1 MDLRG
6 KKILF
11 LGDSITQG
19 AGATKK
25 ENVYLEVCA
34 KKLGAKAVNFGVG
47 GTRIAPQITPSA
59 EAFCDEYFL
68 LRAKKMDKEADL
80 VVVFGGTNDF
90 GHGDAPF
97 GVKTDRTPYTF
108 CGAFNLL
115 TEYLIENF
123 GREKICFILPL
134 HRKDENSMYG
144 DGSKKTAGRVLSEY
158 VQKEIEILTE
168 KGIDYLDVREIIPA
182 GKLDELTVDGLHP
195 NKEGHKLIAAKV
207 TEKIK
212 KLSGNPGC

>member
-19 AGATKK
+19 AGATNE

-68 LRAKKMDKEADL
+68 LRAKKMDKDADL

-97 GVKTDRTPYTF
+97 GRIGDKDPATF
-108 CGAFNLL
+108 CGAYDALI
-115 TEYLIENF
+115 EYLMATY
-123 GREKICFILPL
+123 GKEKLIIVYPL
-134 HRKDENSMYG
+134 RRRNETATNG
-144 DGSKKTAGRVLSEY
+144 DGSKAEGSKPLAEY
-158 VQKEIEILTE
+158 HDAE
-168 KGIDYLDVREIIPA
+168 KAIAEKCGLKSVDFWNDGDLNPNTPDGNENFA
-182 GKLDELTVDGLHP
+182 DGLHP
-195 NKEGHKLIAAKV
+195 NDIGHRLLGEKLAEA
-207 TEKIK
+207 IK
-212 KLSGNPGC
+212 RM

>member
-6 KKILF
+6 KKIVF

-68 LRAKKMDKEADL
+68 LRAKKMDKDADL

-97 GVKTDRTPYTF
+97 GRIGDKDPATF
-108 CGAFNLL
+108 CGAYDALI
-115 TEYLIENF
+115 EYLMATY
-123 GREKICFILPL
+123 GKEKLIIVYPL
-134 HRKDENSMYG
+134 RRRNETATNG
-144 DGSKKTAGRVLSEY
+144 DGSKAEGSKPLAEY
-158 VQKEIEILTE
+158 HDAE
-168 KGIDYLDVREIIPA
+168 KAIAEKCGLKSVDFWNDGDLNPNTPDGNENFA
-182 GKLDELTVDGLHP
+182 DGLHP
-195 NKEGHKLIAAKV
+195 NDIGHRLSLIH
-207 TEKIK
+207 I
-212 KLSGNPGC
+212 

>member
-6 KKILF
+6 KKIVF

-19 AGATKK
+19 AGATNE

-47 GTRIAPQITPSA
+47 GTRIAPQITPSE

-68 LRAKKMDKEADL
+68 LRAKKMDKDADL

-97 GVKTDRTPYTF
+97 GRIGDKDPATF
-108 CGAFNLL
+108 CGAYDALI
-115 TEYLIENF
+115 EYLMATY
-123 GREKICFILPL
+123 GKEKLIIVYPL
-134 HRKDENSMYG
+134 RRRNETATNG
-144 DGSKKTAGRVLSEY
+144 DGSKAEGSKPLAEY
-158 VQKEIEILTE
+158 HDAE
-168 KGIDYLDVREIIPA
+168 KAIAEKCGLKSVDFWNDGDLNPNTPDGNENFA
-182 GKLDELTVDGLHP
+182 DGLHP
-195 NKEGHKLIAAKV
+195 NDIGHRLLGEKLAEA
-207 TEKIK
+207 IK
-212 KLSGNPGC
+212 RM

>member
-6 KKILF
+6 KKIVF

-47 GTRIAPQITPSA
+47 GTRIAPQITPSD

-68 LRAKKMDKEADL
+68 LRAKKMDKDADL

-97 GVKTDRTPYTF
+97 GRIGDKDPATF
-108 CGAFNLL
+108 CGAYDALI
-115 TEYLIENF
+115 EYLMATY
-123 GREKICFILPL
+123 GKEKLIIVYPL
-134 HRKDENSMYG
+134 RRRNETATNG
-144 DGSKKTAGRVLSEY
+144 DGSKAEGSRPLAEY
-158 VQKEIEILTE
+158 HDAE
-168 KGIDYLDVREIIPA
+168 KAIAEKCGLKSVDFWNDGDLNPNTPDGNENFA
-182 GKLDELTVDGLHP
+182 DGLHP
-195 NKEGHKLIAAKV
+195 NDIGHRLLGEKLAEA
-207 TEKIK
+207 IK
-212 KLSGNPGC
+212 RM

>member
-6 KKILF
+6 KKIVF

-19 AGATKK
+19 AGATKE

-68 LRAKKMDKEADL
+68 LRAKKMDKDADL

-97 GVKTDRTPYTF
+97 GRIGDKDPATF
-108 CGAFNLL
+108 CGAYDALI
-115 TEYLIENF
+115 EYL
-123 GREKICFILPL
+123 
-134 HRKDENSMYG
+134 MATYG
-144 DGSKKTAGRVLSEY
+144 
-158 VQKEIEILTE
+158 KE
-168 KGIDYLDVREIIPA
+168 
-182 GKLDELTVDGLHP
+182 
-195 NKEGHKLIAAKV
+195 KLIIV
-207 TEKIK
+207 YPLVSCI
-212 KLSGNPGC
+212 

>member
-6 KKILF
+6 KKIVF

-68 LRAKKMDKEADL
+68 LRAKKMDKDADL

-97 GVKTDRTPYTF
+97 GRIGDKDPATF
-108 CGAFNLL
+108 CGAYDALI
-115 TEYLIENF
+115 EYLMATY
-123 GREKICFILPL
+123 GKEKLIIVYPL
-134 HRKDENSMYG
+134 RRRNETATNG
-144 DGSKKTAGRVLSEY
+144 DGSKAEGSRPLAEY
-158 VQKEIEILTE
+158 HDAE
-168 KGIDYLDVREIIPA
+168 KAIAEKCGLKSVDFWNDGDLNPNTSDGNENFA
-182 GKLDELTVDGLHP
+182 DGLHP
-195 NKEGHKLIAAKV
+195 NDVGHRLLGEKLANAIARM
-207 TEKIK
+207 
-212 KLSGNPGC
+212 

>member
-6 KKILF
+6 KKIVF

-19 AGATKK
+19 AGATNE

-68 LRAKKMDKEADL
+68 LRAKKMDKDADL

-97 GVKTDRTPYTF
+97 GRIGDKDPATF
-108 CGAFNLL
+108 CGAYDALI
-115 TEYLIENF
+115 EYLMATY
-123 GREKICFILPL
+123 GKEKLIIVYPL
-134 HRKDENSMYG
+134 RRRNETATNG
-144 DGSKKTAGRVLSEY
+144 DGSKAEGSKPLAEY
-158 VQKEIEILTE
+158 HDAE
-168 KGIDYLDVREIIPA
+168 KAIAEKCGLKSVDFWNDGDLNPNTPDGNENFA
-182 GKLDELTVDGLHP
+182 DGLHP
-195 NKEGHKLIAAKV
+195 NDVGHRLLGEKLAEA
-207 TEKIK
+207 IK
-212 KLSGNPGC
+212 RM

>member
-6 KKILF
+6 KKIVF

-68 LRAKKMDKEADL
+68 LRAKKMDKNADL

-97 GVKTDRTPYTF
+97 GRIGDKDPATF
-108 CGAFNLL
+108 CGAYDALI
-115 TEYLIENF
+115 EYLMATY
-123 GREKICFILPL
+123 GKEKLIIVYPL
-134 HRKDENSMYG
+134 RRRNETATNG
-144 DGSKKTAGRVLSEY
+144 DGSKAEGSKPLAEY
-158 VQKEIEILTE
+158 HDAE
-168 KGIDYLDVREIIPA
+168 KAIAEKCGLKSVDFWNDGDLNPDTPDGNENFA
-182 GKLDELTVDGLHP
+182 DGLHP
-195 NKEGHKLIAAKV
+195 NDIGHRLLGEKLAEA
-207 TEKIK
+207 IK
-212 KLSGNPGC
+212 RM

>member
-6 KKILF
+6 KKIVF

-19 AGATKK
+19 AGATNE

-68 LRAKKMDKEADL
+68 LRAKKMDKDADL

-97 GVKTDRTPYTF
+97 GRIGDKDPATF
-108 CGAFNLL
+108 CGAYDALI
-115 TEYLIENF
+115 EYLMATY
-123 GREKICFILPL
+123 GKEKLLIVYPL
-134 HRKDENSMYG
+134 RRRNETATNG
-144 DGSKKTAGRVLSEY
+144 DGSKAEGSKPLAEY
-158 VQKEIEILTE
+158 HDAE
-168 KGIDYLDVREIIPA
+168 KVVAEKCGLKSVDFWNDGDLNPNTPDGNENFA
-182 GKLDELTVDGLHP
+182 DGLHP
-195 NKEGHKLIAAKV
+195 NDIGHRLLGEKLAEA
-207 TEKIK
+207 IK
-212 KLSGNPGC
+212 RM

>member
-6 KKILF
+6 KKIVF

-47 GTRIAPQITPSA
+47 GTRIAPQITLSA

-68 LRAKKMDKEADL
+68 LRAKKMDKDADL

-97 GVKTDRTPYTF
+97 GRIGDKDPATF
-108 CGAFNLL
+108 CGAYDALI
-115 TEYLIENF
+115 EYLMATY
-123 GREKICFILPL
+123 GKEKLIIVYPL
-134 HRKDENSMYG
+134 RRCNETATNG
-144 DGSKKTAGRVLSEY
+144 DGSKAEGSKPLAEY
-158 VQKEIEILTE
+158 HDAE
-168 KGIDYLDVREIIPA
+168 KAIAEKCGLKSVDFWNDGDLNPNTPDGNENFA
-182 GKLDELTVDGLHP
+182 DGLHP
-195 NKEGHKLIAAKV
+195 NDVGHRLLGEKLAEA
-207 TEKIK
+207 IK
-212 KLSGNPGC
+212 CM

>member
-6 KKILF
+6 KKIVF

-19 AGATKK
+19 AGATNE

-68 LRAKKMDKEADL
+68 LRAKKMDKDADL

-97 GVKTDRTPYTF
+97 GRIGDKDPAMF
-108 CGAFNLL
+108 CGAYDALI
-115 TEYLIENF
+115 EYLMATY
-123 GREKICFILPL
+123 GKEKLIIVYPL
-134 HRKDENSMYG
+134 RRRNETATNG
-144 DGSKKTAGRVLSEY
+144 DGSKAEGSKPLAEY
-158 VQKEIEILTE
+158 HDAE
-168 KGIDYLDVREIIPA
+168 KAIAEKCGLRSVDFWNDGDLNPNTPDGNENFA
-182 GKLDELTVDGLHP
+182 DGLHP
-195 NKEGHKLIAAKV
+195 NDIGHRLLGEKLAEA
-207 TEKIK
+207 IK
-212 KLSGNPGC
+212 RM

>member
-6 KKILF
+6 KKIVF

-47 GTRIAPQITPSA
+47 GTRIAPQITPSD

-68 LRAKKMDKEADL
+68 LRAKKMDKDADL

-97 GVKTDRTPYTF
+97 GRIGDKDPATF
-108 CGAFNLL
+108 CGAYDALI
-115 TEYLIENF
+115 EYLMATY
-123 GREKICFILPL
+123 GKEKLIIVYPL
-134 HRKDENSMYG
+134 RRRNETATNG
-144 DGSKKTAGRVLSEY
+144 DGSKAEGSKPLAEY
-158 VQKEIEILTE
+158 HDAE
-168 KGIDYLDVREIIPA
+168 KAIAEKCGLKSVDFWNDGDLNPNTPDGNENFA
-182 GKLDELTVDGLHP
+182 DGLHP
-195 NKEGHKLIAAKV
+195 NDIGHRLLGEKLAEAI
-207 TEKIK
+207 
-212 KLSGNPGC
+212 NRM

>member
-6 KKILF
+6 KKIVF

-19 AGATKK
+19 AGATNE

-68 LRAKKMDKEADL
+68 LRAKKMDKDADL

-97 GVKTDRTPYTF
+97 GRIGDKDPATF
-108 CGAFNLL
+108 CGAYDALI
-115 TEYLIENF
+115 EYLMATY
-123 GREKICFILPL
+123 GKEKLIIVYPL
-134 HRKDENSMYG
+134 RRRNETATNG
-144 DGSKKTAGRVLSEY
+144 DGSKAEGSKPLAEY
-158 VQKEIEILTE
+158 HDAE
-168 KGIDYLDVREIIPA
+168 KVVAEKCGLKSVDFWNDGDLNPNTPDGNENFA
-182 GKLDELTVDGLHP
+182 DGLHP
-195 NKEGHKLIAAKV
+195 NDIGHRLLGEKLAEA
-207 TEKIK
+207 IK
-212 KLSGNPGC
+212 RM

>member
-6 KKILF
+6 KKIVF

-68 LRAKKMDKEADL
+68 LRAKKMDKDADL

-97 GVKTDRTPYTF
+97 GRIGDKDPATF
-108 CGAFNLL
+108 CGAYDALI
-115 TEYLIENF
+115 EYLMATY
-123 GREKICFILPL
+123 GKEKLIIVYPL
-134 HRKDENSMYG
+134 RRRNETATNG
-144 DGSKKTAGRVLSEY
+144 DGSKAEGSKPLAEY
-158 VQKEIEILTE
+158 HDAE
-168 KGIDYLDVREIIPA
+168 KVVAEKCGLKSVDFWNDGDLNPNTPDGNENFA
-182 GKLDELTVDGLHP
+182 DGLHP
-195 NKEGHKLIAAKV
+195 NDIGHRLLGEKLADAIA
-207 TEKIK
+207 
-212 KLSGNPGC
+212 LCN

>member
-6 KKILF
+6 KKIVF

-68 LRAKKMDKEADL
+68 LRAKKMDKDADL

-97 GVKTDRTPYTF
+97 GRIGDKDPATF
-108 CGAFNLL
+108 CGAYDALI
-115 TEYLIENF
+115 EYLMATY
-123 GREKICFILPL
+123 GKEKLIIVYPL
-134 HRKDENSMYG
+134 RRRNETATNG
-144 DGSKKTAGRVLSEY
+144 DGSKAEGSKPLAEY
-158 VQKEIEILTE
+158 HDAE
-168 KGIDYLDVREIIPA
+168 KAIAEKYGLRSVDFWNDGDLNPNTPDGNENFA
-182 GKLDELTVDGLHP
+182 DGLHP
-195 NKEGHKLIAAKV
+195 NDIGHRLLGEKLADAIARM
-207 TEKIK
+207 
-212 KLSGNPGC
+212 

>member
-6 KKILF
+6 KKIVF

-47 GTRIAPQITPSA
+47 GTRIAPQITPSE

-68 LRAKKMDKEADL
+68 LRAKKMDKDADL

-97 GVKTDRTPYTF
+97 GRIGDKDPATF
-108 CGAFNLL
+108 CGAYDALID
-115 TEYLIENF
+115 YLMVTY
-123 GREKICFILPL
+123 GKEKLIIVYPL
-134 HRKDENSMYG
+134 RRRNETATNG
-144 DGSKKTAGRVLSEY
+144 DGSKAEGSKPLAEY
-158 VQKEIEILTE
+158 YNAE
-168 KGIDYLDVREIIPA
+168 KAIAEKCGLKSVDFWNDGDLNPNTPDGNENFA
-182 GKLDELTVDGLHP
+182 DGLHP
-195 NKEGHKLIAAKV
+195 NDIGHRLLGEKLAEA
-207 TEKIK
+207 IK
-212 KLSGNPGC
+212 RM

>member
-1 MDLRG
+1 MELRG
-6 KKILF
+6 KKIVF

-19 AGATKK
+19 AGATNE

-68 LRAKKMDKEADL
+68 LRAKKMDKDADL

-97 GVKTDRTPYTF
+97 GRIGDKDPATF
-108 CGAFNLL
+108 CGAYDALI
-115 TEYLIENF
+115 EYLMATY
-123 GREKICFILPL
+123 GKEKLIIVYPL
-134 HRKDENSMYG
+134 RRRNETATNG
-144 DGSKKTAGRVLSEY
+144 DGSKADGSKPLAEY
-158 VQKEIEILTE
+158 HDAE
-168 KGIDYLDVREIIPA
+168 KVVAEKCGLKSVDFWNDGDLNPNTPDGNENFA
-182 GKLDELTVDGLHP
+182 DGLHP
-195 NKEGHKLIAAKV
+195 NDIGHRLLGEKLAEA
-207 TEKIK
+207 IK
-212 KLSGNPGC
+212 RM

>member
-68 LRAKKMDKEADL
+68 LRAKKMDKDADL

-97 GVKTDRTPYTF
+97 GRIGDKDPATF
-108 CGAFNLL
+108 CGAYDALI
-115 TEYLIENF
+115 EYLMATY
-123 GREKICFILPL
+123 GKEKLIIVYPL
-134 HRKDENSMYG
+134 RRHNETATNG
-144 DGSKKTAGRVLSEY
+144 DGSKAEGSRPLAEY
-158 VQKEIEILTE
+158 HDAE
-168 KGIDYLDVREIIPA
+168 KVVAEKCGLKSVDFWNDGDLNPNTPGGNENFA
-182 GKLDELTVDGLHP
+182 DGLHP
-195 NKEGHKLIAAKV
+195 NDIGHRLLGEKLAEA
-207 TEKIK
+207 IK
-212 KLSGNPGC
+212 RM

>member
-6 KKILF
+6 KKIVF

-68 LRAKKMDKEADL
+68 LRAKKMDKDADL

-97 GVKTDRTPYTF
+97 GRIGDKDPATF
-108 CGAFNLL
+108 CGAYDALI
-115 TEYLIENF
+115 EYLMATY
-123 GREKICFILPL
+123 GKEKLIIVYPL
-134 HRKDENSMYG
+134 RRRNETATNG
-144 DGSKKTAGRVLSEY
+144 DGSKAEGSKPLAEY
-158 VQKEIEILTE
+158 HDAE
-168 KGIDYLDVREIIPA
+168 KAIVEKYGLKSVDFWNDGDLNPNTPDGNENFA
-182 GKLDELTVDGLHP
+182 DGLHP
-195 NKEGHKLIAAKV
+195 NDIGHRLLGEKLAEA
-207 TEKIK
+207 IK
-212 KLSGNPGC
+212 RM

>member
-6 KKILF
+6 KKIVF

-19 AGATKK
+19 AGATNE

-47 GTRIAPQITPSA
+47 GTRIAPQITPSV

-68 LRAKKMDKEADL
+68 LRAKKMDKDADL

-97 GVKTDRTPYTF
+97 GRIGDKDPATF
-108 CGAFNLL
+108 CGAYDALI
-115 TEYLIENF
+115 EYLMATY
-123 GREKICFILPL
+123 GKEKLIIVYPL
-134 HRKDENSMYG
+134 RRRNETATNG
-144 DGSKKTAGRVLSEY
+144 DGSKADGSKPLAEY
-158 VQKEIEILTE
+158 HDAE
-168 KGIDYLDVREIIPA
+168 KVVAEKCGLKSVDFWNDGDLNPNTPDGNENFA
-182 GKLDELTVDGLHP
+182 DGLHP
-195 NKEGHKLIAAKV
+195 NDIGHRLLGEKLAEA
-207 TEKIK
+207 IK
-212 KLSGNPGC
+212 RM

>member
-6 KKILF
+6 KKIVF

-19 AGATKK
+19 AGATNE

-68 LRAKKMDKEADL
+68 LRAKKMDKDADL

-97 GVKTDRTPYTF
+97 GRIGDKDPATF
-108 CGAFNLL
+108 CGAYDALI
-115 TEYLIENF
+115 EYLMATY
-123 GREKICFILPL
+123 GKEKLIIVYPL
-134 HRKDENSMYG
+134 RRRNETATNG
-144 DGSKKTAGRVLSEY
+144 DGSKADGSKPLAEY
-158 VQKEIEILTE
+158 HDAE
-168 KGIDYLDVREIIPA
+168 KAIAEKCGLRSVDFWNDGDLNPNTPDGNENFA
-182 GKLDELTVDGLHP
+182 DGLHP
-195 NKEGHKLIAAKV
+195 NDIGHRLLGEKLAEA
-207 TEKIK
+207 IK
-212 KLSGNPGC
+212 RM

>member
-6 KKILF
+6 KKIVF

-19 AGATKK
+19 AGATKE

-68 LRAKKMDKEADL
+68 LRAKKMDKDADL

-90 GHGDAPF
+90 GHGDALF
-97 GVKTDRTPYTF
+97 GRIGDKDPATF
-108 CGAFNLL
+108 CGAYDALI
-115 TEYLIENF
+115 EYLMATY
-123 GREKICFILPL
+123 GKEKLIIVYPL
-134 HRKDENSMYG
+134 RRRNETATNG
-144 DGSKKTAGRVLSEY
+144 DGSKAEGSKPLAEY
-158 VQKEIEILTE
+158 HDAEKVVTE
-168 KGIDYLDVREIIPA
+168 KCGLRSVDFWNDGDLNPNTPDGNENFA
-182 GKLDELTVDGLHP
+182 DGLHP
-195 NKEGHKLIAAKV
+195 NDIGHRLLGEKLAEA
-207 TEKIK
+207 IK
-212 KLSGNPGC
+212 RM

>member
-6 KKILF
+6 KKIVF

-68 LRAKKMDKEADL
+68 LRAKKMDKDADL

-97 GVKTDRTPYTF
+97 GRIGDKDPATF
-108 CGAFNLL
+108 CGAYDALI
-115 TEYLIENF
+115 EYLMATY
-123 GREKICFILPL
+123 GKEKLIIVYPL
-134 HRKDENSMYG
+134 RRRNETATNG
-144 DGSKKTAGRVLSEY
+144 DGSKAEGSKPLAEY
-158 VQKEIEILTE
+158 HDAE
-168 KGIDYLDVREIIPA
+168 KVIAEKCGLKSVDFWNDGDLNPNTPDGNENFA
-182 GKLDELTVDGLHP
+182 DGLHP
-195 NKEGHKLIAAKV
+195 NDIGHRLLGEKLAEA
-207 TEKIK
+207 IK
-212 KLSGNPGC
+212 RM

>member
-6 KKILF
+6 KKIVF

-68 LRAKKMDKEADL
+68 LRAKKMDKDADL

-97 GVKTDRTPYTF
+97 GRIGDKDPATF
-108 CGAFNLL
+108 CGAYDALI
-115 TEYLIENF
+115 EYLMATY
-123 GREKICFILPL
+123 GKEKLIIVYPL
-134 HRKDENSMYG
+134 RRRNETATNG
-144 DGSKKTAGRVLSEY
+144 DGSKAEGSKPLAEY
-158 VQKEIEILTE
+158 HDAE
-168 KGIDYLDVREIIPA
+168 KAIAEKCGLKSVDFWNDGDLNPNTPDGNENFA
-182 GKLDELTVDGLHP
+182 DGLHP
-195 NKEGHKLIAAKV
+195 NDIGHRLLGEKLAEA
-207 TEKIK
+207 IK
-212 KLSGNPGC
+212 RM

>member
-6 KKILF
+6 KKIVF

-47 GTRIAPQITPSA
+47 GTRIAPQITPSD

-68 LRAKKMDKEADL
+68 LRAKKMDKDADL

-97 GVKTDRTPYTF
+97 GRIGDKDPATF
-108 CGAFNLL
+108 CGAYDALI
-115 TEYLIENF
+115 EYLMATY
-123 GREKICFILPL
+123 GKEKLIIVYPL
-134 HRKDENSMYG
+134 RRRNETATNG
-144 DGSKKTAGRVLSEY
+144 DGSKAEGSRPLAEY
-158 VQKEIEILTE
+158 HDAE
-168 KGIDYLDVREIIPA
+168 KVVAEKCGLKSVDFWNDGDLNPNTPDGNENFA
-182 GKLDELTVDGLHP
+182 DGLHP
-195 NKEGHKLIAAKV
+195 NDIGHRLLGEKLAEA
-207 TEKIK
+207 IK
-212 KLSGNPGC
+212 RM

>member
-6 KKILF
+6 KKIVF

-68 LRAKKMDKEADL
+68 LRAKKMDKDADL

-97 GVKTDRTPYTF
+97 GRIGDKDPATF
-108 CGAFNLL
+108 CGAYDALI
-115 TEYLIENF
+115 EYLMATY
-123 GREKICFILPL
+123 GKEKLIIVYPL
-134 HRKDENSMYG
+134 RRRNETATNG
-144 DGSKKTAGRVLSEY
+144 DGSKAEGSKPLAEY
-158 VQKEIEILTE
+158 YNAE
-168 KGIDYLDVREIIPA
+168 KAIVEKYGLKSVDFFFFFYLNPNTPDGNENFA
-182 GKLDELTVDGLHP
+182 DGLHP
-195 NKEGHKLIAAKV
+195 NDIGHRLLGEKLAEA
-207 TEKIK
+207 IK
-212 KLSGNPGC
+212 RM

>member
-6 KKILF
+6 KKIVF
-11 LGDSITQG
+11 LRDSITQG
-19 AGATKK
+19 AGATKE

-68 LRAKKMDKEADL
+68 LRAKKMDKDADL

-97 GVKTDRTPYTF
+97 GRIGDKDPATF
-108 CGAFNLL
+108 CGAYDALI
-115 TEYLIENF
+115 EYLMATY
-123 GREKICFILPL
+123 GKEKLIIVYPL
-134 HRKDENSMYG
+134 RRRNETATNG
-144 DGSKKTAGRVLSEY
+144 DGSKAEGSKPLAEY
-158 VQKEIEILTE
+158 HDAE
-168 KGIDYLDVREIIPA
+168 KVVAEKCGLKSVDFWNDGDLNPNKPDGNENFA
-182 GKLDELTVDGLHP
+182 DGLHP
-195 NKEGHKLIAAKV
+195 NDIGHRLLGEKLAEA
-207 TEKIK
+207 IK
-212 KLSGNPGC
+212 RM

>member
-6 KKILF
+6 KKIVF

-68 LRAKKMDKEADL
+68 LRAKKMDKDADL

-97 GVKTDRTPYTF
+97 GRIGDKDPATF
-108 CGAFNLL
+108 CGAYDALI
-115 TEYLIENF
+115 EYLMATY
-123 GREKICFILPL
+123 GKEKLIIVYPL
-134 HRKDENSMYG
+134 RRRNETATNG
-144 DGSKKTAGRVLSEY
+144 DGSKAEGSKPLAEY
-158 VQKEIEILTE
+158 HDAE
-168 KGIDYLDVREIIPA
+168 KVVAEKCGLKSVDFWNDGDLNPNTPDGNENFA
-182 GKLDELTVDGLHP
+182 DGLHP
-195 NKEGHKLIAAKV
+195 NDIGHRLLGEKLADAIARM
-207 TEKIK
+207 
-212 KLSGNPGC
+212 

>member
-6 KKILF
+6 KKIVF

-47 GTRIAPQITPSA
+47 GTRIAPQITPSE

-68 LRAKKMDKEADL
+68 LRAKKMDKDADL

-97 GVKTDRTPYTF
+97 GRIGDKDPATF
-108 CGAFNLL
+108 CGAYDALID
-115 TEYLIENF
+115 YLMATY
-123 GREKICFILPL
+123 GKEKLIIVYPL
-134 HRKDENSMYG
+134 RRRNETATNG
-144 DGSKKTAGRVLSEY
+144 DGSKAEGSKPLAEY
-158 VQKEIEILTE
+158 HDAE
-168 KGIDYLDVREIIPA
+168 KAIAEKCGLKSVDFWNDGDLNPNTPDGNENFA
-182 GKLDELTVDGLHP
+182 DGLHP
-195 NKEGHKLIAAKV
+195 NDIGHRLLGEKLAEA
-207 TEKIK
+207 IK
-212 KLSGNPGC
+212 RM

>member
-47 GTRIAPQITPSA
+47 GTRIAPQITPSV

-97 GVKTDRTPYTF
+97 GRIGDKDPATF
-108 CGAFNLL
+108 CGAYDALM
-115 TEYLIENF
+115 EYLTSIYGKDKVVVVYPLRRYNETSTNGEN
-123 GREKICFILPL
+123 GRKAE
-134 HRKDENSMYG
+134 
-144 DGSKKTAGRVLSEY
+144 GSKPLAEY
-158 VQKEIEILTE
+158 YNAE
-168 KGIDYLDVREIIPA
+168 KAIVEKYGLKSVDFWNDGDLNPNTPDGNKNFA
-182 GKLDELTVDGLHP
+182 DGLHP
-195 NKEGHKLIAAKV
+195 NDIGHRLLGEKLADAIARM
-207 TEKIK
+207 
-212 KLSGNPGC
+212 

>member
-6 KKILF
+6 KKMVF

-68 LRAKKMDKEADL
+68 LRAKKMDKDADL

-97 GVKTDRTPYTF
+97 GRIGDKDPATF
-108 CGAFNLL
+108 CGAYDALI
-115 TEYLIENF
+115 EYLMATY
-123 GREKICFILPL
+123 GKEKLIIVYPL
-134 HRKDENSMYG
+134 RRRNETATNG
-144 DGSKKTAGRVLSEY
+144 DGSKTEGSRPLAEY
-158 VQKEIEILTE
+158 HDAE
-168 KGIDYLDVREIIPA
+168 KAIAEKCGLKSVDFWNDGDLNPNTPDGNENFA
-182 GKLDELTVDGLHP
+182 DGLHP
-195 NKEGHKLIAAKV
+195 NDIGHRLLGEKLAEA
-207 TEKIK
+207 IK
-212 KLSGNPGC
+212 RM

>member
-6 KKILF
+6 KKIVF

-19 AGATKK
+19 AGATKE

-68 LRAKKMDKEADL
+68 LRAKKMDKDADL

-97 GVKTDRTPYTF
+97 GRIGDKDPATF
-108 CGAFNLL
+108 CGAYDALI
-115 TEYLIENF
+115 EYLMATY
-123 GREKICFILPL
+123 GKEKLVIVYPL
-134 HRKDENSMYG
+134 HRRNETATNG
-144 DGSKKTAGRVLSEY
+144 DGSKAEGSKPLAEY
-158 VQKEIEILTE
+158 HDAE
-168 KGIDYLDVREIIPA
+168 KVVAEKCGLKSVDFWNDGDLNPNTPDGNENFA
-182 GKLDELTVDGLHP
+182 DGLHP
-195 NKEGHKLIAAKV
+195 NDIGHRLLGEKLAEA
-207 TEKIK
+207 IK
-212 KLSGNPGC
+212 RM

>member
-6 KKILF
+6 KKIVF

-47 GTRIAPQITPSA
+47 GTRIAPQITPSE

-68 LRAKKMDKEADL
+68 LRAKKMDKDADL

-97 GVKTDRTPYTF
+97 GRIGDKDPATF
-108 CGAFNLL
+108 CGAYDALI
-115 TEYLIENF
+115 EYLMATY
-123 GREKICFILPL
+123 GKEKLIIVYPL
-134 HRKDENSMYG
+134 RRRNETATNG
-144 DGSKKTAGRVLSEY
+144 DGSKAEGSKPLAEY
-158 VQKEIEILTE
+158 HDAE
-168 KGIDYLDVREIIPA
+168 KAIAEKCGLKSVDFWNDGDLNPNTPDGNENFA
-182 GKLDELTVDGLHP
+182 DGLHP
-195 NKEGHKLIAAKV
+195 NDIGHRLLGEKLAEA
-207 TEKIK
+207 IK
-212 KLSGNPGC
+212 RM

>member
-6 KKILF
+6 KKIVF

-34 KKLGAKAVNFGVG
+34 KKLGAKAVNFGAG

-68 LRAKKMDKEADL
+68 LRAKKMDKDADL

-97 GVKTDRTPYTF
+97 GRIGDKDPATF
-108 CGAFNLL
+108 CGAYDALI
-115 TEYLIENF
+115 EYLMATY
-123 GREKICFILPL
+123 GKEKLIIVYPL
-134 HRKDENSMYG
+134 RRRNETATNG
-144 DGSKKTAGRVLSEY
+144 DGSKAEGSKPLAEY
-158 VQKEIEILTE
+158 HDAE
-168 KGIDYLDVREIIPA
+168 KVVAEKCGLKSVDFWNDGDLNPNTPDGNENFA
-182 GKLDELTVDGLHP
+182 DGLHP
-195 NKEGHKLIAAKV
+195 NDIGHRLLGEKLAEA
-207 TEKIK
+207 IK
-212 KLSGNPGC
+212 RM

>member
-19 AGATKK
+19 AGATNE

-68 LRAKKMDKEADL
+68 LRAKKMDKDADL

-97 GVKTDRTPYTF
+97 GRIGDKDPATF
-108 CGAFNLL
+108 CGAYDALI
-115 TEYLIENF
+115 EYLMATY
-123 GREKICFILPL
+123 GKEKLIIVYPL
-134 HRKDENSMYG
+134 RRRNETATNG
-144 DGSKKTAGRVLSEY
+144 DGSKAEGSKPLAEY
-158 VQKEIEILTE
+158 HDAE
-168 KGIDYLDVREIIPA
+168 KVVAEKCGLKSVDFWNDGDLNPNTPDGNENFA
-182 GKLDELTVDGLHP
+182 DGLHP
-195 NKEGHKLIAAKV
+195 NDIGHRLLGEKLAEA
-207 TEKIK
+207 IK
-212 KLSGNPGC
+212 RM